1 MSHEKQDNSSS
12 KKQKEKVT
20 VQDWKRKC
28 KGRRHGAV
36 FIEREPAFEG
46 GSLSSWWLTF
56 PLGLYSQCSE
66 GS

>member
-20 VQDWKRKC
+20 VKDWKRKC

-46 GSLSSWWLTF
+46 GSLSSWWLTSF
-56 PLGLYSQCSE
+56 
-66 GS
+66 